1 MEDQER
7 LNEQQVPESEESLV
21 SDAER
26 EAAEEAGAI
35 GGKGGADEVADE
47 AQRPVAEAGGGEAEG
62 FELAERDL
70 EKHATNLEGPSP
82 RNEAFTPEQ
91 ERSDAEY
98 GEADEERSSEDEP
111 E

>member
-26 EAAEEAGAI
+26 EAAEEAGKI
-35 GGKGGADEVADE
+35 GGKGGAEDVADE
-47 AQRPVAEAGGGEAEG
+47 AQRPVAESGGGEAEG
-62 FELAERDL
+62 FEIAERDL
-70 EKHATNLEGPSP
+70 VDNATNLQGPSP
-82 RNEAFTPEQ
+82 RNEAFTPEE

-98 GEADEERSSEDEP
+98 GEADEEKSSEDEP

>member
-26 EAAEEAGAI
+26 DAAEEAGKI

-47 AQRPVAEAGGGEAEG
+47 AERPVAEAGGGEAEG

-70 EKHATNLEGPSP
+70 EENATNLESPNP

-98 GEADEERSSEDEP
+98 GEADEEKSSEDAP

>member
-21 SDAER
+21 SDAEQ
-26 EAAEEAGAI
+26 EAATEAGEI
-35 GGKGGADEVADE
+35 GGKGGAEEVTDPAE
-47 AQRPVAEAGGGEAEG
+47 RPIAEGGGGESEG
-62 FELAERDL
+62 FELAEHDL
-70 EKHATNLEGPSP
+70 EENATNLESPNP
-82 RNEAFTPEQ
+82 RNEAFTPEE

-98 GEADEERSSEDEP
+98 GEADEEKSSQDVP

>member
-26 EAAEEAGAI
+26 EAAEEAGEI
-35 GGKGGADEVADE
+35 GGEGGADEVADE

>member
-26 EAAEEAGAI
+26 EAAEEAGEI
-35 GGKGGADEVADE
+35 GGKGGAEDVADE
-47 AQRPVAEAGGGEAEG
+47 AERPVVESGGGESEG
-62 FELAERDL
+62 FEIAERDL
-70 EKHATNLEGPSP
+70 VDNATNLQGPSP
-82 RNEAFTPEQ
+82 RNEAFTPEE